1 MIFYLKKNRC
11 SITRC
16 AEIKFLP
23 ISETYCYAHR
33 VRARNVLIGWQCVLV
48 TLTVTYPRRI
58 WAVYW
63 TPEKYSHSTETH
75 SHGIRQKVVA
85 RWQSIFLPSPRNKET
100 ENMPKWLL
108 FIIVNVCKFGFLS
121 ILFFSI
127 SNNSTPYGRGL
138 GVLTH
143 LYELTN

>member
-1 MIFYLKKNRC
+1 MEKHDFLFEEKSLQHHTVRRDRILAHFRDILLCTSRTRKKRFNWLTMCACYVDSHISTKDLSSLLNSREIF
-11 SITRC
+11 
-16 AEIKFLP
+16 
-23 ISETYCYAHR
+23 
-33 VRARNVLIGWQCVLV
+33 
-48 TLTVTYPRRI
+48 TLDGN
-58 WAVYW
+58 
-63 TPEKYSHSTETH
+63 TH
-75 SHGIRQKVVA
+75 SHGIRQKFVA
-85 RWQSIFLPSPRNKET
+85 RPSPRNKET